1 MRCIRKKMS
10 LVYTASYRYRRA
22 LQTMAAGLFLIYMA
36 LVLYQAVYGYGSDGA
51 DQDRPAGV
59 AAAGGNLQDF
69 QSLGAMILGGGGG
82 GGVGGAGAFEPSA
95 GRGASGAVISKRD
108 NSVVPSGLRDAD
120 ASDNEVDSR
129 SGSLVRRNGPRPELG
144 PTADPPNRIPVP
156 PAVTG
161 TPKPPTTELDDLL
174 ISVKTTKSYHDT
186 RLEMII
192 KTWYQLGKEQTWF
205 FTDTDDP
212 HYQKLTN
219 NHMVNTNCSQGHFR
233 KALCCKMGKEFEFF
247 LDSAKKWWCHFDDD
261 NYVNI
266 PRLVR
271 MLDDYSPTQDWY
283 LGKPSISS
291 PLEIF
296 LDNTKTS
303 TEVNKKVTFWF
314 ATGGAGFCVSRALA
328 LRMMPVAASGKFVAI
343 GDKIRFPDDVTMG
356 FLIEHILKVPL
367 TVIDAFHSHLEPMEF
382 IRPETFHDQV
392 SFSYARMRDEWNVV
406 KVDGFD
412 LKTDPKRI
420 YSLHC
425 YLYPFFSI
433 CPKSIRRR

>member
-1 MRCIRKKMS
+1 MRCLRKKMS
-10 LVYTASYRYRRA
+10 LLFTASYRYRRA
-22 LQTMAAGLFLIYMA
+22 LQTMAAGLFLIYIT
-36 LVLYQAVYGYGSDGA
+36 LVLYQSVC
-51 DQDRPAGV
+51 
-59 AAAGGNLQDF
+59 
-69 QSLGAMILGGGGG
+69 GGGAYSGCTEGTDGQATDTLPATGVVNVQQDWQSGG
-82 GGVGGAGAFEPSA
+82 GSGGALMLNGGA
-95 GRGASGAVISKRD
+95 ASVVISKRD
-108 NSVVPSGLRDAD
+108 SVAPGVRHRDEPGNSLSPGATPS
-120 ASDNEVDSR
+120 SDGDGQRTLPYDLHRV
-129 SGSLVRRNGPRPELG
+129 
-144 PTADPPNRIPVP
+144 

-186 RLEMII
+186 RLEMIT
-192 KTWYQLGKEQTWF
+192 KTWYQLAKEQTWF
-205 FTDTDDP
+205 FTDTDDA

-261 NYVNI
+261 NYVNV

-296 LDNTKTS
+296 LDSTKSS

-314 ATGGAGFCVSRALA
+314 ATGGAGFCISRALA
-328 LRMMPVAASGKFVAI
+328 LKMMPIAASGKFVAI

-392 SFSYARMRDEWNVV
+392 SFSYARMRNEWNVV

-412 LKTDPKRI
+412 LKTDPQRI

-433 CPKSIRRR
+433 CPNSIRRR